1 MLRISRHALLILLL
15 GILLLPQLAAAAPQ
29 AAPANPSTSGND
41 TMLVRLK
48 NGLTVYIIRDS
59 RFPLV
64 CTRLFVGTG
73 SANETAE
80 QAGISHVLEHMVFK
94 GTEKRPKGQVARDVE
109 SLGGYLNA
117 ATSFDK
123 TWFITDMPAK
133 HWKTGMDVVKDMAF
147 HPSLDPAELEAEKD
161 VIVSEL
167 KGGDDT
173 PTRRLFEDLQVA
185 GLAHTVYGRPIIGFE
200 KTIRAVTADD
210 LRAYIR
216 TWYQP
221 QNMMLLVAGDIDP
234 KAVLAHAEE
243 LFGDLKNDTI
253 LPEPAP
259 VQLEGAAGG
268 PRVEV
273 TYGPWNKVYLGIA
286 LPAPALGDQR
296 SIDLD
301 VLAYALGGDG
311 TSQFYRKYRYEKQ
324 LVDSISVGNMSLN
337 RAGRFYMVAQLDA
350 DKVEPFWQEFTRDLA
365 ALDAGKITPDVIERA
380 RFNYE
385 DGMDRASET
394 LDGLTSWKATVQF
407 ELGGP
412 QGEANVRHA
421 LAAVDSARLRQ
432 AQDLWLRPD
441 QVRVRVLAPE
451 KAKLPDLDAIL
462 QHNWPAPA
470 VERQKAAAAAEK
482 VGKREIV
489 DLGQGRTVILQPD
502 RTIPYVSLEILR
514 PGGNALLKP
523 ADQGLAQLTAATL
536 TDGCGTRDLDA
547 MERFVAERAASL
559 SASAGVQSFTVS
571 LTGPARFNADYFALL
586 GDLLHKPTFAEKD
599 VRRQADT
606 LKAALVRRQDNPMSF
621 MGSKIN
627 GFLFPGGQ
635 PYGFD
640 GLGTTENQ
648 DRFGPGD
655 VQAFWKQQNAQPWI
669 LSVAGDFD
677 REKVLAFAR
686 SLPVPTAPA
695 VDVPQPTWGADK
707 RLPLSLP
714 GRQQAHLL
722 LAFHAVPL
730 DHPDAP
736 ALMLL
741 ESVLSG
747 QSGLLFN
754 KLRDEQ
760 GLGYTVT
767 AFYRSLPEAGFMAF
781 YIGTTPRNLDVA
793 RQGFSGIIKDI
804 KTDLLPAELLAKGLN
819 RMEGSYYR
827 GRQSLGARADEAAS
841 ERLLGQPQDFQKRL
855 LEKAAKVTPEQLR
868 EVARKYL
875 LVDKMYEVTLLP

>member
-64 CTRLFVGTG
+64 CTRLYVGTG

-123 TWFITDMPAK
+123 TWYITDMPAK

-243 LFGDLKNDTI
+243 LFGDLKNDAI

-259 VQLEGAAGG
+259 VRLEGAAGG

-273 TYGPWNKVYLGIA
+273 TRGPWNKVYLGIA

-337 RAGRFYMVAQLDA
+337 RAGLFYMVAQLDA

-451 KAKLPDLDAIL
+451 KAQLPDLDAIL
-462 QHNWPAPA
+462 QRNWPAPA
-470 VERQKAAAAAEK
+470 AERQKAAAAAEK

-547 MERFVAERAASL
+547 MERFMAERAASL

-640 GLGTTENQ
+640 GLGTAENQ

-655 VQAFWKQQNAQPWI
+655 VQTFWKQQNAQPWI

-686 SLPVPTAPA
+686 SLPVPTASA
-695 VDVPQPTWGADK
+695 VDVVQPSWGADK

-767 AFYRSLPEAGFMAF
+767 AFYRSLPKAGFMAF

-804 KTDLLPAELLAKGLN
+804 KTDLLPADLLAKGLN

-875 LVDKMYEVTLLP
+875 LVDNMYEVTLLP

>member
-173 PTRRLFEDLQVA
+173 PTHRLFEDLQVA

-337 RAGRFYMVAQLDA
+337 RAGLFYMVAQLDA

-432 AQDLWLRPD
+432 AQDLWLRSD

-462 QHNWPAPA
+462 QRNWPAPA

-523 ADQGLAQLTAATL
+523 ADQGLAQLTPATL

-640 GLGTTENQ
+640 GLGTAENQ

-793 RQGFSGIIKDI
+793 RQGFSGIIKDL

-855 LEKAAKVTPEQLR
+855 LENAAKVTPEQLR

>member
-337 RAGRFYMVAQLDA
+337 RAGLFYMVAQLDA

-462 QHNWPAPA
+462 QRNWPAPA

-523 ADQGLAQLTAATL
+523 ADQGLAHLTAATL

-635 PYGFD
+635 SYGFD
-640 GLGTTENQ
+640 GLGTAENQ

>member
-64 CTRLFVGTG
+64 CTRLYVGTG

-123 TWFITDMPAK
+123 TWYITDMPAK

-243 LFGDLKNDTI
+243 LFGDLKNDAI

-259 VQLEGAAGG
+259 VRLEGAAGG

-273 TYGPWNKVYLGIA
+273 TRGPWNKVYLGIA

-324 LVDSISVGNMSLN
+324 LVDSISVGNMSLD
-337 RAGRFYMVAQLDA
+337 RAGLFYMVAQLDA

-451 KAKLPDLDAIL
+451 KAQLPDLDAIL
-462 QHNWPAPA
+462 QRNWPAPA
-470 VERQKAAAAAEK
+470 AERQKAAAVAEK

-640 GLGTTENQ
+640 GLGTAENQ
-648 DRFGPGD
+648 DRFGPKD
-655 VQAFWKQQNAQPWI
+655 VQTFWKQQNAQPWI

-686 SLPVPTAPA
+686 SLPVPTASA
-695 VDVPQPTWGADK
+695 VDVPQPSWGADK

-767 AFYRSLPEAGFMAF
+767 AFYRSLPKAGFMAF

-804 KTDLLPAELLAKGLN
+804 KTDLLPADLLAKGLN

-875 LVDKMYEVTLLP
+875 LVDNMYEVTLLP

>member
-1 MLRISRHALLILLL
+1 M
-15 GILLLPQLAAAAPQ
+15 
-29 AAPANPSTSGND
+29 
-41 TMLVRLK
+41 
-48 NGLTVYIIRDS
+48 
-59 RFPLV
+59 
-64 CTRLFVGTG
+64 
-73 SANETAE
+73 
-80 QAGISHVLEHMVFK
+80 
-94 GTEKRPKGQVARDVE
+94 
-109 SLGGYLNA
+109 
-117 ATSFDK
+117 
-123 TWFITDMPAK
+123 
-133 HWKTGMDVVKDMAF
+133 
-147 HPSLDPAELEAEKD
+147 
-161 VIVSEL
+161 
-167 KGGDDT
+167 
-173 PTRRLFEDLQVA
+173 
-185 GLAHTVYGRPIIGFE
+185 
-200 KTIRAVTADD
+200 TADD

-337 RAGRFYMVAQLDA
+337 RAGLFYMVAQLDA

-412 QGEANVRHA
+412 QGEANGRHA

-640 GLGTTENQ
+640 GLGTAENQ

>member
-48 NGLTVYIIRDS
+48 NGLTVHIIRDS

-147 HPSLDPAELEAEKD
+147 HPSLDPAELEAEKN

-243 LFGDLKNDTI
+243 LFGGLKNDTI

-337 RAGRFYMVAQLDA
+337 RAGLFYMVAQLDA

-412 QGEANVRHA
+412 RGEANVRHA

-462 QHNWPAPA
+462 QRNWPAPA

-640 GLGTTENQ
+640 GLGTAENQ

>member
-147 HPSLDPAELEAEKD
+147 HPSLDPAELEAEKN

-337 RAGRFYMVAQLDA
+337 RAGLFYMVAQLDA

-394 LDGLTSWKATVQF
+394 LDGLTSRKATVQF

-640 GLGTTENQ
+640 GLGTAENQ

-793 RQGFSGIIKDI
+793 RQGFSGIIKDL

>member
-337 RAGRFYMVAQLDA
+337 RAGLFYMVAQLDA

-394 LDGLTSWKATVQF
+394 LDGLTSRKATVQF

-767 AFYRSLPEAGFMAF
+767 SFYRSLPEAGFMAF

>member
-337 RAGRFYMVAQLDA
+337 RAGLFYMVAQLDA

-412 QGEANVRHA
+412 Q
-421 LAAVDSARLRQ
+421 
-432 AQDLWLRPD
+432 
-441 QVRVRVLAPE
+441 
-451 KAKLPDLDAIL
+451 
-462 QHNWPAPA
+462 APA

-640 GLGTTENQ
+640 GLGTAENQ

>member
-337 RAGRFYMVAQLDA
+337 RAGLFYMVAQLDA

-462 QHNWPAPA
+462 QRNWPAPA
-470 VERQKAAAAAEK
+470 GERQKAAAAAEK

-640 GLGTTENQ
+640 GLGTAENQ

-695 VDVPQPTWGADK
+695 VDVPQPTWGANK

>member
-337 RAGRFYMVAQLDA
+337 RAGLFYMVAQLDA

-394 LDGLTSWKATVQF
+394 LDGLTSRKATVQF

-432 AQDLWLRPD
+432 AQDLGLRPD

>member
-15 GILLLPQLAAAAPQ
+15 GILLVPQLAAAAPQ

-94 GTEKRPKGQVARDVE
+94 GTEKRPKGQVPRDVE

-337 RAGRFYMVAQLDA
+337 RAGLFYMVAQLDA

-365 ALDAGKITPDVIERA
+365 SLDAGKITPDVIERA

-482 VGKREIV
+482 VDKREIV

-640 GLGTTENQ
+640 GLGTAENQ
-648 DRFGPGD
+648 DRFDPGD

>member
-64 CTRLFVGTG
+64 CTRLYVGTG

-123 TWFITDMPAK
+123 TWYITDMPAK

-243 LFGDLKNDTI
+243 LFGDLKNDAI

-259 VQLEGAAGG
+259 VRLEGAAGG

-273 TYGPWNKVYLGIA
+273 TRGPWNKVYLGIA

-337 RAGRFYMVAQLDA
+337 RAGLFYMVAQLDA

-451 KAKLPDLDAIL
+451 KAQLPDLDAIL
-462 QHNWPAPA
+462 QRNWPAPA
-470 VERQKAAAAAEK
+470 AERQKAAAAAEK

-640 GLGTTENQ
+640 GLGTAENQ

-686 SLPVPTAPA
+686 SLPVPTASA
-695 VDVPQPTWGADK
+695 VDVAQPSWGADK

-760 GLGYTVT
+760 SLGYTVT
-767 AFYRSLPEAGFMAF
+767 AFYRSLPKAGFMAF

-804 KTDLLPAELLAKGLN
+804 KTDLLPADLLAKGLN

-868 EVARKYL
+868 EVARKFL
-875 LVDKMYEVTLLP
+875 LVDNMYEVTLLP

>member
-147 HPSLDPAELEAEKD
+147 HPSLDPAELEAEKN

-337 RAGRFYMVAQLDA
+337 RAGLFYMVAQLDA

-394 LDGLTSWKATVQF
+394 LDGLTSRKATVQF

-559 SASAGVQSFTVS
+559 SASADVQSFTVS

-722 LAFHAVPL
+722 LAVHAVPL

-875 LVDKMYEVTLLP
+875 LVDKVYEVTLLP

>member
-1 MLRISRHALLILLL
+1 MLRIFRHALPILLL
-15 GILLLPQLAAAAPQ
+15 GILLLPQLAAAASQ
-29 AAPANPSTSGND
+29 AAPANPSTPGND

-64 CTRLFVGTG
+64 CTRLYVGTG
-73 SANETAE
+73 SANETAG

-123 TWFITDMPAK
+123 TWYITDMPAR

-147 HPSLDPAELEAEKD
+147 HPSLDPVELEAEKD

-234 KAVLAHAEE
+234 KAVLAYAEE
-243 LFGDLKNDTI
+243 LFGDLKNDTV
-253 LPEPAP
+253 LPSPAP

-273 TYGPWNKVYLGIA
+273 TRGPWNKVYLGIA

-337 RAGRFYMVAQLDA
+337 RAGLFYMVAQLDA

-385 DGMDRASET
+385 DGMDRAGET

-421 LAAVDSARLRQ
+421 LAAVDGARLRQ

-451 KAKLPDLDAIL
+451 KAQLPDLDAIL
-462 QHNWPAPA
+462 QRNWPAPA
-470 VERQKAAAAAEK
+470 VERQKAATAVEK
-482 VGKREIV
+482 AGKREIV

-621 MGSKIN
+621 MGSRIN

-640 GLGTTENQ
+640 GLGTAENQ

-655 VQAFWKQQNAQPWI
+655 VQDFWKQQNAQPWI

-686 SLPVPTAPA
+686 SLPVPPAPA
-695 VDVPQPTWGADK
+695 VEVPQPAWGADK

-793 RQGFSGIIKDI
+793 RQGFSAIIKDI
-804 KTDLLPAELLAKGLN
+804 KTELLPAGLLAKGLN

-827 GRQSLGARADEAAS
+827 GRQSLGARADEAAG
-841 ERLLGQPQDFQKRL
+841 ERLLGQPQDFQKLL

-868 EVARKYL
+868 DVARKYL
-875 LVDKMYEVTLLP
+875 LVDNMYEVTLLP

>member
-48 NGLTVYIIRDS
+48 NGLTVHIIRDS

-337 RAGRFYMVAQLDA
+337 RAGLFYMVAQLDA

>member
-200 KTIRAVTADD
+200 KTIRAVTVDD

-337 RAGRFYMVAQLDA
+337 RAGLFYMVAQLDA

-640 GLGTTENQ
+640 GLGTAENQ

>member
-268 PRVEV
+268 SRVEV

-337 RAGRFYMVAQLDA
+337 RAGLFYMVAQLDA

-640 GLGTTENQ
+640 GLGTAENQ

-793 RQGFSGIIKDI
+793 RQGFSGIIKDL

>member
-15 GILLLPQLAAAAPQ
+15 GILLVPQLAAAAPQ

-94 GTEKRPKGQVARDVE
+94 GTEKRPKGQVPRDVE

-173 PTRRLFEDLQVA
+173 PPRRLFEDLQVA

-337 RAGRFYMVAQLDA
+337 RAGLLYMVAQLDA

-365 ALDAGKITPDVIERA
+365 SLDAGKITPDVIERA

-482 VGKREIV
+482 VDKREIV

-640 GLGTTENQ
+640 GLGTAENQ

>member
-15 GILLLPQLAAAAPQ
+15 GILLLPQLAVAAPQ

-73 SANETAE
+73 STNETAE

-337 RAGRFYMVAQLDA
+337 RAGLFYMVAQLDA

-365 ALDAGKITPDVIERA
+365 ALDAGKITPDVIEQA

-462 QHNWPAPA
+462 QRNWPAPA

-640 GLGTTENQ
+640 GLGTAENQ

>member
-337 RAGRFYMVAQLDA
+337 RAGLFYMVAQLDA

-502 RTIPYVSLEILR
+502 RTIPHVSLEILR

-640 GLGTTENQ
+640 GLGTAENQ

>member
-29 AAPANPSTSGND
+29 AASANPSTLGND

-337 RAGRFYMVAQLDA
+337 RAGLFYMVAQLDA

-462 QHNWPAPA
+462 QRNWPAPA

-559 SASAGVQSFTVS
+559 NASAGVQSFTVS

-640 GLGTTENQ
+640 GLGTAENQ

-669 LSVAGDFD
+669 LSVAGDFEGGKMMD
-677 REKVLAFAR
+677 FDR

-754 KLRDEQ
+754 KLRDER

>member
-64 CTRLFVGTG
+64 CTRLYVGTG

-123 TWFITDMPAK
+123 TWYITDMPAK

-243 LFGDLKNDTI
+243 LFGDLKNDAI

-259 VQLEGAAGG
+259 VRLEGAAGG

-273 TYGPWNKVYLGIA
+273 TRGPWNKVYLGIA

-337 RAGRFYMVAQLDA
+337 RAGLFYMVAQLDA

-432 AQDLWLRPD
+432 AQELWLRPD

-451 KAKLPDLDAIL
+451 KAQLPDLDAIL
-462 QHNWPAPA
+462 QRNWPAPA
-470 VERQKAAAAAEK
+470 AERQKAAAAAEK

-640 GLGTTENQ
+640 GLGTAENQ

-655 VQAFWKQQNAQPWI
+655 VQTFWKQQNAQPWI

-686 SLPVPTAPA
+686 SLPVPTASA
-695 VDVPQPTWGADK
+695 VDVVQPSWGADK

-767 AFYRSLPEAGFMAF
+767 AFYRSLPKAGFMAF

-804 KTDLLPAELLAKGLN
+804 KTDLLPADLLAKGLN

-875 LVDKMYEVTLLP
+875 LVDNMYEVTLLP

>member
-29 AAPANPSTSGND
+29 TAPANPSTSGND

-64 CTRLFVGTG
+64 CTRLYVGTG

-123 TWFITDMPAK
+123 TWYITDMPAK

-324 LVDSISVGNMSLN
+324 LVDSISVGNMSLD
-337 RAGRFYMVAQLDA
+337 RAGLFYMVAQLDA

-421 LAAVDSARLRQ
+421 LAVVDSARLRQ

-451 KAKLPDLDAIL
+451 KAQLPELDAIL
-462 QHNWPAPA
+462 QRNWPAPA
-470 VERQKAAAAAEK
+470 AERQKAAAAAEK

-514 PGGNALLKP
+514 PGGNALLKS

-640 GLGTTENQ
+640 GLGTAENQ

-686 SLPVPTAPA
+686 SLPVPTASA
-695 VDVPQPTWGADK
+695 VDVAQPSWGADK

-767 AFYRSLPEAGFMAF
+767 AFYRSLPKAGFMAF

-804 KTDLLPAELLAKGLN
+804 KTDLLPADLLAKGLN

-875 LVDKMYEVTLLP
+875 LVDNMYEVTLLP

>member
-41 TMLVRLK
+41 SMLVRLK

-64 CTRLFVGTG
+64 CTRLYVGTG

-123 TWFITDMPAK
+123 TWYITDMPAK

-200 KTIRAVTADD
+200 KTIRAVTVDD

-273 TYGPWNKVYLGIA
+273 TRGPWNKVYLGIA

-337 RAGRFYMVAQLDA
+337 RAGLFYMVAQLDA

-365 ALDAGKITPDVIERA
+365 ALDASKITPDVIERA

-451 KAKLPDLDAIL
+451 KAQLPDLDAIL
-462 QHNWPAPA
+462 QRNWPTPA
-470 VERQKAAAAAEK
+470 VEQQKTAAAAEK

-640 GLGTTENQ
+640 GLGTAENQ
-648 DRFGPGD
+648 DRFGPKD
-655 VQAFWKQQNAQPWI
+655 VQSFWKQQNAQPWI

-686 SLPVPTAPA
+686 SLPVPTASA

-793 RQGFSGIIKDI
+793 RKGFSGIIKDI

-875 LVDKMYEVTLLP
+875 LVDNMYEVTLLP

>member
-15 GILLLPQLAAAAPQ
+15 GILLLPHLAAAAPQ

-48 NGLTVYIIRDS
+48 NGLTVHIIRDS

-147 HPSLDPAELEAEKD
+147 HPSLDPAELEAEKN

-337 RAGRFYMVAQLDA
+337 RAGLFYMVAQLDA

-412 QGEANVRHA
+412 RGEANVRHA

>member
-1 MLRISRHALLILLL
+1 MLRISRHALFILLL

-29 AAPANPSTSGND
+29 GAPANPSTPGND

-64 CTRLFVGTG
+64 CTRLYVGTG

-94 GTEKRPKGQVARDVE
+94 GTEKRPKGQVAQDVE

-123 TWFITDMPAK
+123 TWYITDMPAK

-147 HPSLDPAELEAEKD
+147 HPALDPAELEAEKD

-243 LFGDLKNDTI
+243 LFGDLKNDAA

-324 LVDSISVGNMSLN
+324 LVDSISVGNMSLD
-337 RAGRFYMVAQLDA
+337 RAGLFYMVAQLDA

-365 ALDAGKITPDVIERA
+365 ALDAGKIAPDVIERA

-385 DGMDRASET
+385 DGMDRAGET

-451 KAKLPDLDAIL
+451 KAQLPDLDAIL
-462 QHNWPAPA
+462 QRNWPAPA
-470 VERQKAAAAAEK
+470 VERQKAAAAEEK

-621 MGSKIN
+621 MGSKVN

-640 GLGTTENQ
+640 GLGTAENQ
-648 DRFGPGD
+648 DRFGPKD

-695 VDVPQPTWGADK
+695 VDVPQPAWGADK

-841 ERLLGQPQDFQKRL
+841 ERLLGQPQDFQKHL

-868 EVARKYL
+868 DVARKYL
-875 LVDKMYEVTLLP
+875 LVDNMYEVTLLP

>member
-29 AAPANPSTSGND
+29 AASANPSTSGND

-337 RAGRFYMVAQLDA
+337 RAGLFYMVAQLDA
-350 DKVEPFWQEFTRDLA
+350 DKVELFWQEFTRDLA

-462 QHNWPAPA
+462 QRNWPAPA

-640 GLGTTENQ
+640 GLGTAENQ

>member
-15 GILLLPQLAAAAPQ
+15 GILLVPQLAAAAPQ

-337 RAGRFYMVAQLDA
+337 RAGLFYMVAQLDA

-462 QHNWPAPA
+462 QRNWPAPA

-482 VGKREIV
+482 VGEREIV

-640 GLGTTENQ
+640 GLGTAENQ

>member
-15 GILLLPQLAAAAPQ
+15 GILLLPQLAAAASQ

-147 HPSLDPAELEAEKD
+147 HPSLDPAELEAEKN

-273 TYGPWNKVYLGIA
+273 TRGPWNKVYLGIA

-337 RAGRFYMVAQLDA
+337 RAGLFYMVAQLDA

-462 QHNWPAPA
+462 QRNWPAPA

-547 MERFVAERAASL
+547 MERFVAEHAASL

>member
-337 RAGRFYMVAQLDA
+337 RAGLFYMVAQLDA

-462 QHNWPAPA
+462 QRNWPAPA

-640 GLGTTENQ
+640 GLGTAENQ

-707 RLPLSLP
+707 LLPLSLP

>member
-1 MLRISRHALLILLL
+1 MLRISRHALFILLL
-15 GILLLPQLAAAAPQ
+15 GVLLLPQLAAAAPQ
-29 AAPANPSTSGND
+29 GVPANPSTPGND

-64 CTRLFVGTG
+64 CTRLYVGTG

-94 GTEKRPKGQVARDVE
+94 GTEKRPKGQVAQDVE

-123 TWFITDMPAK
+123 TWYITDMPAK

-161 VIVSEL
+161 VIISEL

-243 LFGDLKNDTI
+243 LFGDLKNDAA

-324 LVDSISVGNMSLN
+324 LVDSISVGNMSLD
-337 RAGRFYMVAQLDA
+337 RAGLFYMVAQLDA

-365 ALDAGKITPDVIERA
+365 ALDAGKIAPDVIERA

-385 DGMDRASET
+385 DGMDRAGET

-441 QVRVRVLAPE
+441 RVRVRVLAPE
-451 KAKLPDLDAIL
+451 KAQLPDLDAIL
-462 QHNWPAPA
+462 QRNWPAPA
-470 VERQKAAAAAEK
+470 AERQKAAAAEEK
-482 VGKREIV
+482 AGKREIV

-621 MGSKIN
+621 MGSKVN

-640 GLGTTENQ
+640 GLGTAENQ
-648 DRFGPGD
+648 DRFGPKD

-695 VDVPQPTWGADK
+695 VDVPQPAWGADK

-841 ERLLGQPQDFQKRL
+841 ERLLGQPQDFQKHL

-875 LVDKMYEVTLLP
+875 LVDNMYEVTLLP

>member
-29 AAPANPSTSGND
+29 AAPANPSTLGND

-64 CTRLFVGTG
+64 CTRLYVGTG

-123 TWFITDMPAK
+123 TWYITDMPAK

-337 RAGRFYMVAQLDA
+337 RAGLFYMVAQLDA

-462 QHNWPAPA
+462 QRNWPAPA

-640 GLGTTENQ
+640 GLGTAENQ
-648 DRFGPGD
+648 DRFGPGN

>member
-253 LPEPAP
+253 LPESAP

-337 RAGRFYMVAQLDA
+337 RAGLFYMVAQLDA

-640 GLGTTENQ
+640 GLGTAENQ

-722 LAFHAVPL
+722 QAFHAVPL

>member
-15 GILLLPQLAAAAPQ
+15 GILLLPQLAAAEPQ

-337 RAGRFYMVAQLDA
+337 RAGLFYMVAQLDA

-640 GLGTTENQ
+640 GLGTAENQ

>member
-324 LVDSISVGNMSLN
+324 LVDSISVGNRSLN
-337 RAGRFYMVAQLDA
+337 RAGLFYMVAQLDA

-640 GLGTTENQ
+640 GLGTAENQ

>member
-337 RAGRFYMVAQLDA
+337 RAGLFYMVAQLDV

-640 GLGTTENQ
+640 GLGTAENQ

>member
-15 GILLLPQLAAAAPQ
+15 GILLLPQLAVAAPQ

-48 NGLTVYIIRDS
+48 NGLTVHIIRDS

-147 HPSLDPAELEAEKD
+147 HPSLDPAELEAEKN

-337 RAGRFYMVAQLDA
+337 RAGLFYMVAQLDA

-640 GLGTTENQ
+640 GLGTAENQ

>member
-311 TSQFYRKYRYEKQ
+311 TSQFYRKFRNERQ

-337 RAGRFYMVAQLDA
+337 RAGLFYMVAQLDA

-640 GLGTTENQ
+640 GLGTAENQ

>member
-337 RAGRFYMVAQLDA
+337 RAGLFYMVAQLDA

-462 QHNWPAPA
+462 QRNWPAPA

-536 TDGCGTRDLDA
+536 TDGCATRDLDA

-640 GLGTTENQ
+640 GLGTAENQ

-730 DHPDAP
+730 DHPNAP

-827 GRQSLGARADEAAS
+827 GRQSLGARADEAAG